1 MIHDWEEWNEP
12 IQELIKLMNDDYPN
26 EFVLEITKLGAEIK
40 LNSSIRF
47 FASDEINKELEEQ
60 TVLKLNNEDEAK
72 KVYEKF
78 QEGFKEGIEE
88 YLTIKNN
95 SVRTQP
101 ASSELTESKDN
112 LNPDKEMAGL
122 IHEEFEKA
130 KERWQKQWGF
140 KKEP

>member
-1 MIHDWEEWNEP
+1 MIHDWEEWNKP

-47 FASDEINKELEEQ
+47 FASNEIAKELEEQ

-72 KVYEKF
+72 KVFEKF
-78 QEGFKEGIEE
+78 QEGFKEGLNE

-95 SVRTQP
+95 SVQIQP

-112 LNPDKEMAGL
+112 LNPDKEMTEL
-122 IHEEFEKA
+122 IQKEFEKA

>member
-1 MIHDWEEWNEP
+1 MIHDWEEWNKP

-47 FASDEINKELEEQ
+47 FASNEIAKELKEQ

-72 KVYEKF
+72 KVFEKF
-78 QEGFKEGIEE
+78 QEGFKEGLNE

-95 SVRTQP
+95 SVQIQP

-112 LNPDKEMAGL
+112 LNPDKEMTEL
-122 IHEEFEKA
+122 IQKEFEKA